1 MANQDISFCSNRK
14 CENKKC
20 ERHYD
25 NIDWSV
31 MPPWRSFVEFEG
43 TKYCPKNKGV
53 RNDERSQGRMERG
66 KR

>member
-1 MANQDISFCSNRK
+1 MANQDISFCANRK
-14 CENKKC
+14 CENTKC

-53 RNDERSQGRMERG
+53 RSDG
-66 KR
+66 